1 MARAAANRGK
11 RPQPDARRPR
21 KRGRG
26 RQLSAAEQTLFFSR
40 IRRQA
45 KWVFVLLALVFAGGF
60 IFFGVGSG
68 NNSSLGDLFNNL
80 FQGGSGGP
88 SISSAQKRIDKNPA
102 DAKAY
107 HDLAT
112 AYQNKQRTPEAIA
125 ALNTYT
131 ALRPKDVKGLAE
143 LAGLQRTY
151 AQTLQQDSSLAQY
164 LQQQAYVPQQFN
176 PSTKSPLGKALAA
189 DPLQTAVQTQASTRA
204 SDATNR
210 ALTAFGEAISTYQ
223 RLAKLRPNDPGI
235 QLDLAQTAEAASNTT
250 VEIAALKRAAKLLP
264 DQAAQIQAKI
274 KKLQAGVSG

>member
-60 IFFGVGSG
+60 VFFGVGSG
-68 NNSSLGDLFNNL
+68 NNSSLSDLFNNL
-80 FQGGSGGP
+80 FQGGSSGP
-88 SISSAQKRIDKNPA
+88 SISSAQKRIGKNPG

-107 HDLAT
+107 NDLAT
-112 AYQNKQRTPEAIA
+112 AYQNKGRTPDAIN
-125 ALNTYT
+125 ALTTYT
-131 ALRPKDVKGLAE
+131 ALRPKDAKGLAE

-151 AQTLQQDSSLAQY
+151 AQSLQQDASLAQY
-164 LQQQAYVPQQFN
+164 LQQSAYVPAQFA
-176 PSTKSPLGKALAA
+176 PATKSPIGKALAT
-189 DPLQTAVQTQASTRA
+189 DPVQQALQSQASTRS

-210 ALTAFGEAISTYQ
+210 TLTAYGQAIGTYE
-223 RLAKLRPNDPGI
+223 RLAKLRPNDAGI
-235 QLDLAQTAEAASNTT
+235 QLDLAQTAESSNNTAI
-250 VEIAALKRAAKLLP
+250 EIAALKRAAKLLP

-274 KKLQAGVSG
+274 KRLRGGKSG